1 MAFDTEADDGV
12 RGMTLAN
19 SMGDLEMTWEPKND
33 EKVRALIEKKMREGV
48 TFFVMKPIVG
58 DVLHMR
64 RKLKKVG
71 DLKGLNVTVKDPD
84 IEALLSSGDA
94 SLFRNGAD
102 AMENKPEVI
111 RVRDSA
117 GKLDHAAASKKAV
130 KQRTV
135 GVAALQGG

>member
-48 TFFVMKPIVG
+48 TFFVMKPVIG

-111 RVRDSA
+111 RKRDAS
-117 GKLDHAAASKKAV
+117 GKLDHAAASRVAV